1 MNPEQLLSQLEP
13 NRLPPEIGLWPLATG
28 WWILI
33 TIVGVLCAIA
43 MVYALRRYHRN
54 AYRRA
59 GLSRLLEL
67 ENNAGSAV
75 ELSET
80 LKIVALNAFPQAQ
93 VARLNANEW
102 RDFLVGSCP
111 DLVPES
117 LDLLAKVHQKAPPA
131 PSSSDWEHAKLWV
144 TRHRG
149 SDV

>member
-13 NRLPPEIGLWPLATG
+13 NRLPPDIGLWPLATG
-28 WWILI
+28 WWVLI
-33 TIVGVLCAIA
+33 MIVGVLCVIA
-43 MVYALRRYHRN
+43 MVYTFRRYRKN

-59 GLSRLLEL
+59 GLSRLVEL

-80 LKIVALNAFPQAQ
+80 LKIVALNAFPLAQ
-93 VARLNANEW
+93 VARLNADEW
-102 RDFLVGSCP
+102 RDFLVSSCP

-117 LDLLAKVHQKAPPA
+117 LDLLSKVHQKSPPM
-131 PSSSDWEHAKLWV
+131 PSSSDWAHAKLWV
-144 TRHRG
+144 TNHRG

>member
-13 NRLPPEIGLWPLATG
+13 NRLPPEIGFWPLATG
-28 WWILI
+28 WWVLI
-33 TIVGVLCAIA
+33 AIVAAAGAVAL
-43 MVYALRRYHRN
+43 VYALRRHRKN

-93 VARLNANEW
+93 VAGLSGNKW
-102 RDFLVGSCP
+102 RDFLVSSCP
-111 DLVPES
+111 DLASDS
-117 LDLLAKVHQKAPPA
+117 LELLAQVHQKTPPA
-131 PSSSDWEHAKLWV
+131 PSSSDWTHAKVWV

>member
-28 WWILI
+28 WWVLI
-33 TIVGVLCAIA
+33 AIFAVSCAIA
-43 MVYALRRYHRN
+43 LVYALRRYRKN

-67 ENNAGSAV
+67 ENSAGSAV

-93 VARLNANEW
+93 VARLNASEW
-102 RDFLVGSCP
+102 RGFLVSSCP

-117 LDLLAKVHQKAPPA
+117 LDLLSKVHQKAPPA
-131 PSSSDWEHAKLWV
+131 PSSSDWAHAKLWV
-144 TRHRG
+144 TNHRG

>member
-1 MNPEQLLSQLEP
+1 MNPEQLLSELKP

-43 MVYALRRYHRN
+43 LVYAIRRHHRN

-59 GLSRLLEL
+59 GLTRLLVL
-67 ENNAGSAV
+67 ENNGGSAV

-80 LKIVALNAFPQAQ
+80 LKIVALNAFPQVR
-93 VARLNANEW
+93 VARLSAHDW
-102 RDFLVGSCP
+102 RDFLISSCP
-111 DLVPES
+111 DLLPES
-117 LDLLAKVHQKAPPA
+117 LDLLSKVHQKAPPL
-131 PSSSDWEHAKLWV
+131 PSSSDWADAKLWV